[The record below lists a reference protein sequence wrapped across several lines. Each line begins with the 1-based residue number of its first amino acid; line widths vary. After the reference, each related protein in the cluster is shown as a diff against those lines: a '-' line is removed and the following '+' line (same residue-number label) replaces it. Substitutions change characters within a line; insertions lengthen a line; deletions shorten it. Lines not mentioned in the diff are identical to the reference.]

1 MTIVPLFSGVVF
13 VDRVGGL
20 DLRSLYAIINFLF
33 KVKRV
38 SSSVVGQILSVGSN
52 SGQVSKCSNSVGS
65 AP

>member
-13 VDRVGGL
+13 VDRAGGL
-20 DLRSLYAIINFLF
+20 DLRSLYAIINSLF

-38 SSSVVGQILSVGSN
+38 SSSVVGQIISVGSN